1 MKIKNIK
8 HEINSLIFNGIFAI
22 LTLLAVIFF
31 YKNILLTTILLGII
45 ALIAL
50 LKWKTAKVAIIFI
63 LGGFF
68 GTFVEIVLVNS
79 GVLNYAIANFM
90 GVPAWIFLAWG
101 NAAIFIYRLSNEIKK
116 IKMKI

>member
-1 MKIKNIK
+1 MKIKNIR
-8 HEINSLIFNGIFAI
+8 HEINSLFFNGIFAI
-22 LTLLAVIFF
+22 LTFLAVVFF
-31 YKNILLTTILLGII
+31 YKNILLTAILLG
-45 ALIAL
+45 ALAL
-50 LKWKTAKVAIIFI
+50 SAFVKWKTAKVVVIFV
-63 LGGFF
+63 LGGFL

-116 IKMKI
+116 IKMKK